1 MGVGHMDK
9 CIPHIT
15 PNLHLAINFHL
26 SFTKS
31 YRDRERLMGGRETLT
46 DPFTLEASD
55 DCVCYANPIQTS

>member
-1 MGVGHMDK
+1 MLMGVGHMDK

-31 YRDRERLMGGRETLT
+31 SRDRERLMGWEI
-46 DPFTLEASD
+46 DID
-55 DCVCYANPIQTS
+55 